1 VETRNFSGTGSE
13 VEETAGY
20 RFVEVLAG
28 DKGKN
33 KVGYRLSGGK
43 PGPTVLVAGF
53 GSVAGPVYSRLLDL
67 PTLPWMRGTLILI
80 DLGALDDLNPNHPL
94 LQSFGVIDRM
104 VHLPFAAATTE
115 NDDLQ
120 QQGYWMVLKICT
132 EMGMISGRGV
142 SI

>member
-1 VETRNFSGTGSE
+1 
-13 VEETAGY
+13 
-20 RFVEVLAG
+20 
-28 DKGKN
+28 
-33 KVGYRLSGGK
+33 
-43 PGPTVLVAGF
+43 
-53 GSVAGPVYSRLLDL
+53 
-67 PTLPWMRGTLILI
+67 MRGTLILI